1 MKRSTSFR
9 CITALQKTNCSIY
22 STNAVIDL
30 GVSNFRILIMS
41 KTKRSEAYM
50 YLFWCKHGM
59 VFCIELCFVTMH
71 RQRDMV
77 FRKTF
82 VKVTI
87 IFSEQNETQEELA
100 QDDEDVIVEEEEN
113 IDADDDNDEDEN
125 DDGEKVG
132 EEEEEEEIEE
142 VIEEEQEPSEERLE
156 SQLTYKLL
164 KLFLIS

>member
-1 MKRSTSFR
+1 MVFV
-9 CITALQKTNCSIY
+9 L
-22 STNAVIDL
+22 NA
-30 GVSNFRILIMS
+30 SNFSILITP
-41 KTKRSEAYM
+41 KTKEVRHM
-50 YLFWCKHGM
+50 YNFSGVVDVNMASC
-59 VFCIELCFVTMH
+59 FCIELCYVTMH
-71 RQRDMV
+71 RQGDMT
-77 FRKTF
+77 FRETL

-156 SQLTYKLL
+156 SQLTW
-164 KLFLIS
+164 